1 LILLWRKQ
9 RLLIITFVDK
19 DSPVGK
25 EYLKNKE
32 KSLFYKDATF
42 YSTKD
47 VFELLWEQNFTI
59 KKTYQTVFGT
69 LQQVKE
75 IQQPE
80 NGYGKGSFVVINAKK
95 MNKTSIRFAMAVNH
109 AGYFIPKHFG
119 DAYKYLIYEW
129 NKNNLVYSK
138 EAINHFKEFDE
149 EQTHGSKKKGMAI
162 IDLLKGL
169 NVKVLVS
176 RQFGKNVQMVNRHFI
191 PVIVNSEKPDDI
203 IPMLKKH
210 MKWIEDEL
218 NNRPEEFILF
228 TLKNGVLKTIIKK
241 EK

>member
-1 LILLWRKQ
+1 MAKTDPFDNYLSEYEQWFDNNYFVFMSELEAIRNIMSAKGRGIEIGVGSGIFASALGIWEGCDPSANMRSKAIERGINTIDGIAENLPYDNNCIDFALMVTTICFVDDPRKSICEIHRILKPHGE
-9 RLLIITFVDK
+9 LIIGFVDK

-95 MNKTSIRFAMAVNH
+95 
-109 AGYFIPKHFG
+109 
-119 DAYKYLIYEW
+119 
-129 NKNNLVYSK
+129 
-138 EAINHFKEFDE
+138 
-149 EQTHGSKKKGMAI
+149 
-162 IDLLKGL
+162 
-169 NVKVLVS
+169 
-176 RQFGKNVQMVNRHFI
+176 
-191 PVIVNSEKPDDI
+191 
-203 IPMLKKH
+203 
-210 MKWIEDEL
+210 
-218 NNRPEEFILF
+218 
-228 TLKNGVLKTIIKK
+228 
-241 EK
+241 

>member
-1 LILLWRKQ
+1 
-9 RLLIITFVDK
+9 
-19 DSPVGK
+19 
-25 EYLKNKE
+25 
-32 KSLFYKDATF
+32 
-42 YSTKD
+42 
-47 VFELLWEQNFTI
+47 
-59 KKTYQTVFGT
+59 
-69 LQQVKE
+69 
-75 IQQPE
+75 
-80 NGYGKGSFVVINAKK
+80 
-95 MNKTSIRFAMAVNH
+95 
-109 AGYFIPKHFG
+109 
-119 DAYKYLIYEW
+119 
-129 NKNNLVYSK
+129 
-138 EAINHFKEFDE
+138 
-149 EQTHGSKKKGMAI
+149 MAI